1 MARSLIHPL
10 MAVVLS
16 PAPSLHLL
24 PQRPPSFQR
33 IRWRGTDVCY
43 LSATFTHLAWSP
55 AFNGYYSIKDL
66 GTPSFNYRDGRD
78 PRCVCVRACVR
89 ACLFMHVCMCLCA
102 CACVCVRACAAI
114 ILHVRKTCSLMDAV
128 RLICLFFCF
137 VLCWKNHV
145 ATSGGPR
152 GLSPLGIQSKRA
164 CSSLSRQ
171 NPRLVQAC
179 MCAWVVFEAVFL
191 LAPPTPQVCFLMV
204 VTDGC
209 CAVSH
214 LHCPCSWQQCWEGLP
229 GSWFHLGSC
238 TLCKST

>member
-128 RLICLFFCF
+128 RLICLPPPPFFLFCF
-137 VLCWKNHV
+137 VLEKPCRHFRWSTWVESTWDPIK
-145 ATSGGPR
+145 AR
-152 GLSPLGIQSKRA
+152 MFLIESPESQVGAGVYVCLG
-164 CSSLSRQ
+164 C
-171 NPRLVQAC
+171 V
-179 MCAWVVFEAVFL
+179 
-191 LAPPTPQVCFLMV
+191 
-204 VTDGC
+204 
-209 CAVSH
+209 
-214 LHCPCSWQQCWEGLP
+214 
-229 GSWFHLGSC
+229 
-238 TLCKST
+238 